1 MIQLIIWIFQK
12 KMKYNKK
19 IFTVDKCNLNKVV
32 KKFETPIFCYSEK
45 KITENII
52 NFRNNFKSFSPVICF
67 STKSNCN
74 LEILKLIKRN
84 GLGADVVSKGEL
96 MVALKAGINSKK
108 IVFSGVGKT
117 RSELI
122 YAIEKNILL
131 INSESK
137 SEILEIESIAKF
149 KNKKVDI
156 GIRLNPNTDAKTL
169 KQISTGKKENKFG
182 INEKTFI
189 EVLEYIKSSKFL
201 NLKCLSVHI
210 GSQILDH
217 KPYQKMLNVLDKLI
231 KKIDYNFEYIDL
243 GGGMGIDYNKDNKKF
258 NYKKYNQMI
267 KQFLKKNKTKIIF
280 EPGRSIIGDTAILI
294 SRVIYIKENSKKDFI
309 IVDAAM
315 NDLMR
320 PALYGAKH
328 RIVPLKKTNKKT
340 KKTYD
345 FVGPICETT
354 DKFLTTKKFQ
364 KLNEKD
370 YIIICDVG
378 AYGSSLS
385 SNYNIRP
392 KPAEILIRGSKI
404 NVIKKRQKLKDII

>member
-1 MIQLIIWIFQK
+1 
-12 KMKYNKK
+12 MKYINN
-19 IFTVDKCNLNKVV
+19 IFTIENCSINKVV
-32 KKFETPIFCYSEK
+32 EKFETPIFCYSQK
-45 KITENII
+45 KIKENIN
-52 NFRNNFKSFSPVICF
+52 NFKKSFKSFSPIICF
-67 STKSNCN
+67 STKSNSN
-74 LEILKLIKRN
+74 LEILKEIKRN

-96 MVALKAGINSKK
+96 MIALKAGISSKK

-131 INSESK
+131 INCESK
-137 SEILEIESIAKF
+137 SEILEIERIAKL
-149 KNKKVDI
+149 KKKKVDI

-189 EVLEYIKSSKFL
+189 EVSRYIKDSKFL

-217 KPYQKMLNVLDKLI
+217 KPYQKMINVLDKLI
-231 KKIDYNFEYIDL
+231 KKMDFSFEYIDL
-243 GGGMGIDYNKDNKKF
+243 GGGMGIDYKKDNKKF
-258 NYKKYNQMI
+258 DFKKYNQII
-267 KQFLKKNKTKIIF
+267 KKFLGNHKSKIIF
-280 EPGRSIIGDTAILI
+280 EPGRSIVGNTAILVSKI
-294 SRVIYIKENSKKDFI
+294 LYIKENSKKDFI
-309 IVDAAM
+309 ILDAAM
-315 NDLMR
+315 NDFMR

-328 RIVPLKKTNKKT
+328 KIIPLKKKNKITN
-340 KKTYD
+340 KTYD

-354 DKFLTTKKFQ
+354 DKFLSTNKFQ

-378 AYGSSLS
+378 AYGTSLS

-392 KPAEILIRGSKI
+392 KPAEILIKGSRI
-404 NVIKKRQKLKDII
+404 NVIKERQKLKDLI